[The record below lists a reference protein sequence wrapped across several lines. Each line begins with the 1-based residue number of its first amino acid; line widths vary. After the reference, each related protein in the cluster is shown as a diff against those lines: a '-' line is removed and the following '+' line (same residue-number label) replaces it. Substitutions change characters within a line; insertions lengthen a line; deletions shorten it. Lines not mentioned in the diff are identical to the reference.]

1 MSVIELVKTRRPVV
15 HCITNYVT
23 AESVANALLAAG
35 ASPIMTDDP
44 EEVADVDR
52 IADAV
57 CLNLG
62 TWSRSRE
69 RAILTSAKAAR
80 GRGIPIALDPVGVGA
95 SDVRLETAR
104 RLIFDIGVDIIRGN
118 SSEIAT
124 LAGHTVRA
132 GIDASA
138 SSDDA
143 SLYAAR
149 ELARSAHAV
158 VAVTGATDIVA
169 NADTAYAFH
178 GGSAMMKYVTGV
190 GCRLTALSA
199 AYAACVGIREGALYA
214 VAAMDACGKIA
225 EAETARGRA
234 AGVGTFAVYLNDAIF
249 NLTENDI
256 KELVSYEI
264 LP

>member
-118 SSEIAT
+118 SSEIAPAST
-124 LAGHTVRA
+124 LPRRA
-132 GIDASA
+132 TTHPSTRR
-138 SSDDA
+138 A
-143 SLYAAR
+143 SLRGPRTPSSPSPAR
-149 ELARSAHAV
+149 PTSSRTPIPHTRFTAV
-158 VAVTGATDIVA
+158 P
-169 NADTAYAFH
+169 
-178 GGSAMMKYVTGV
+178 
-190 GCRLTALSA
+190 R
-199 AYAACVGIREGALYA
+199 
-214 VAAMDACGKIA
+214 
-225 EAETARGRA
+225 
-234 AGVGTFAVYLNDAIF
+234 
-249 NLTENDI
+249 
-256 KELVSYEI
+256 
-264 LP
+264 

>member
-80 GRGIPIALDPVGVGA
+80 G
-95 SDVRLETAR
+95 S
-104 RLIFDIGVDIIRGN
+104 
-118 SSEIAT
+118 
-124 LAGHTVRA
+124 
-132 GIDASA
+132 
-138 SSDDA
+138 
-143 SLYAAR
+143 
-149 ELARSAHAV
+149 
-158 VAVTGATDIVA
+158 
-169 NADTAYAFH
+169 
-178 GGSAMMKYVTGV
+178 
-190 GCRLTALSA
+190 
-199 AYAACVGIREGALYA
+199 
-214 VAAMDACGKIA
+214 
-225 EAETARGRA
+225 
-234 AGVGTFAVYLNDAIF
+234 
-249 NLTENDI
+249 
-256 KELVSYEI
+256 
-264 LP
+264 